1 MHFFLGTAFS
11 GGWIHIVVDT
21 NRGYLWYWSQ
31 SQLTQ
36 TTGWTH
42 VETNL
47 CLPLLLVNLL
57 LPFETRESVGE
68 VPVQVDAVFIKPE
81 TDRRRLADVRL
92 GTQTLTRG
100 VLIDIKHVP
109 LVLVLTWLSISRYL
123 SYLSNKQASRV
134 YRRRETHSDIVH
146 WSLG

>member
-1 MHFFLGTAFS
+1 M
-11 GGWIHIVVDT
+11 
-21 NRGYLWYWSQ
+21 
-31 SQLTQ
+31 
-36 TTGWTH
+36 
-42 VETNL
+42 ETNL

-109 LVLVLTWLSISRYL
+109 LVLVLT
-123 SYLSNKQASRV
+123 
-134 YRRRETHSDIVH
+134 
-146 WSLG
+146 